1 MKDSLYG
8 SSTRAHTARAQ
19 CLQADRTDR
28 ALCFDQELA
37 KFRRVSLPQFG
48 CLACQ
53 GLHGREQVSL
63 FAEGGALDLLD
74 LLAFNL
80 NCRSGY
86 LRFTHTHTR
95 NIVQVDE

>member
-1 MKDSLYG
+1 MAAAHVP
-8 SSTRAHTARAQ
+8 TRQEHSVCRPIE
-19 CLQADRTDR
+19 TDR

-48 CLACQ
+48 CLAGQ

-86 LRFTHTHTR
+86 LRFTHTHTHTHTR
-95 NIVQVDE
+95 NIAQVDE